1 MLNARQYSEAE
12 LILHY
17 NLERFEGDKN
27 IPLLNEW
34 LCQEN
39 QIELNS
45 GEQYLF
51 NLIFFDAREKI
62 EFWHKEEL
70 KMKFIA
76 FVLKLGGLVD
86 NTPYHTY
93 FKRTI
98 KAMVNTR
105 FLKMKVDFMMAKG
118 FLNQPQNP
126 YFHLQVW
133 KKYRNPAED
142 PIAQLLTAFLI
153 SQEVNQN
160 TQPMYGCI
168 VTGKFWE
175 FIIMLD
181 NNYCISESYDCTEE
195 ESLISIITIL
205 RRFSHRLHYRCLN

>member
-1 MLNARQYSEAE
+1 
-12 LILHY
+12 
-17 NLERFEGDKN
+17 
-27 IPLLNEW
+27 
-34 LCQEN
+34 
-39 QIELNS
+39 
-45 GEQYLF
+45 
-51 NLIFFDAREKI
+51 
-62 EFWHKEEL
+62 
-70 KMKFIA
+70 
-76 FVLKLGGLVD
+76 
-86 NTPYHTY
+86 
-93 FKRTI
+93 
-98 KAMVNTR
+98 MVNTR